1 MQEITREWRIFNARS
16 CRKTVFPYL
25 LIFIKDLMNY
35 NKIWFIN
42 QSMNSVPKKR
52 ANAVSS
58 LLGTFKR
65 EYKAVKKPAN

>member
-35 NKIWFIN
+35 NKILFIKN
-42 QSMNSVPKKR
+42 VLTMKYISLYNAIEIGNR
-52 ANAVSS
+52 AF
-58 LLGTFKR
+58 LIFYL
-65 EYKAVKKPAN
+65 PP